1 MLRWDLTVNQTE
13 FRTWS
18 QLLDQLIFTH
28 RTSYQRPYHSPSALS
43 PYGAPQTPFTFQHPR
58 ARTQSPPEHQTHWM
72 PTAGQIPSPPRQRKR
87 SACDAFSMEAA
98 MAQQHAKSMRIPE
111 RRGYVDLPGAPAF
124 NGDRASSGTAST
136 LNRAASMNRS
146 GLRPLST
153 TPRRGSVPGL
163 APSPLADMAMCGV
176 QHRNSPV
183 DNRHTTSTASGQGQ
197 YQLSAPP
204 PHVCVSQS
212 FTWIKLTIQSMV
224 FYTCAADSHI
234 GQDGHRRKATLHY
247 QAPPSFYP
255 EQHGQGY
262 NVTDYQISPTAGSTL
277 HLDPVSHLAPI
288 PGQYGGSYNIGPP
301 GIPAPADFANA
312 GPPGYQYEQEMQ
324 YQQSHPTYA
333 DSQYYPSYQTYAPS
347 QPGPI
352 AYGQRRSV
360 GSSDL
365 AQYHHGAL
373 PQTRSEW
380 SSPMPGYPSYW

>member
-1 MLRWDLTVNQTE
+1 MLRWDLTVNQSE

-18 QLLDQLIFTH
+18 QLLDQLIFAH
-28 RTSYQRPYHSPSALS
+28 RTSSQRPYHAQYTLS
-43 PYGAPQTPFTFQHPR
+43 PNGAPQSPFTFRQPR
-58 ARTQSPPEHQTHWM
+58 ARTQSPTEYQTQWM
-72 PTAGQIPSPPRQRKR
+72 PSAGQIPSPPRQRKR

-98 MAQQHAKSMRIPE
+98 IAAQHAKSMRVPE
-111 RRGYVDLPGAPAF
+111 RRGYVDLPGAPHL
-124 NGDRASSGTAST
+124 NGDRPTTGTASS
-136 LNRAASMNRS
+136 LNRAASMNRKA
-146 GLRPLST
+146 LRPISQDL
-153 TPRRGSVPGL
+153 RRGSVPGL
-163 APSPLADMAMCGV
+163 AHSPMAGMPMSGV
-176 QHRNSPV
+176 QYQHQPMDKLN
-183 DNRHTTSTASGQGQ
+183 DDTMASAQGQ
-197 YQLSAPP
+197 YQLAAPP
-204 PHVCVSQS
+204 PQVRTPYSAKQ
-212 FTWIKLTIQSMV
+212 TKLTIQSMV

-255 EQHGQGY
+255 EQQGQY
-262 NVTDYQISPTAGSTL
+262 QSTNYQISPTAGTTV

-324 YQQSHPTYA
+324 YQQANQTFA
-333 DSQYYPSYQTYAPS
+333 DSQYHPSYQNYAPS
-347 QPGPI
+347 QPGQVV
-352 AYGQRRSV
+352 YGQRRSV

-373 PQTRSEW
+373 PRTRSEW